1 MVIKDYFIT
10 TLDKNKYP
18 NHPIVDAIGYE
29 KRLKTDELNY
39 VWDCK
44 KSKESVCVFQYT
56 MSGKG
61 VLQINEKKYV
71 QKAGDV
77 FLIERPGNY
86 KYWLPEDSDCWEFK
100 FLSISFSA
108 IPFWSP
114 IVNNYGHTFN
124 IKDENNPVMRQW
136 NKLFD
141 LVEKSTTTTK
151 INDTEILNVQPFDT
165 FLDNSLYAYKFL
177 TVLHK
182 YLFINGQTSSNA
194 ESVLLCIEF
203 INTNFSREITN
214 YDIAQAGFISPYYL
228 NSKFKDAVGMTPLQY
243 LTKVR
248 LQNAMAM
255 LYNLDYTIDFV
266 AKQCGFKNANYFT
279 KVYKKYTNLTP
290 SEFRT
295 QKRSMIL
302 L

>member
-1 MVIKDYFIT
+1 M
-10 TLDKNKYP
+10 
-18 NHPIVDAIGYE
+18 A
-29 KRLKTDELNY
+29 
-39 VWDCK
+39 
-44 KSKESVCVFQYT
+44 
-56 MSGKG
+56 
-61 VLQINEKKYV
+61 
-71 QKAGDV
+71 
-77 FLIERPGNY
+77 
-86 KYWLPEDSDCWEFK
+86 
-100 FLSISFSA
+100 
-108 IPFWSP
+108 
-114 IVNNYGHTFN
+114 
-124 IKDENNPVMRQW
+124 
-136 NKLFD
+136 
-141 LVEKSTTTTK
+141 
-151 INDTEILNVQPFDT
+151 
-165 FLDNSLYAYKFL
+165 
-177 TVLHK
+177 LHK
-182 YLFINGQTSSNA
+182 YLFINGQASNNS

-203 INTNFSREITN
+203 INTNFSRDISN

-255 LYNLDYTIDFV
+255 LYNLDYTIDYV